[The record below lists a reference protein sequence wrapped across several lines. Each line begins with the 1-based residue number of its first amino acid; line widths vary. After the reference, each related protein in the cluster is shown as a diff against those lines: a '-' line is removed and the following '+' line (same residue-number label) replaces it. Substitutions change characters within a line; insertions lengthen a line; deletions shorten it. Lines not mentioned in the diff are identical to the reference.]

1 MNDSLNF
8 FESENAFFYPH
19 ATANVSLCLSVVLYQ
34 AACHYSGTALSAS
47 FLQEGEASKL
57 VTANHINPL
66 FQANNILFVLQYSLV

>member
-34 AACHYSGTALSAS
+34 ATSHYS
-47 FLQEGEASKL
+47 
-57 VTANHINPL
+57 
-66 FQANNILFVLQYSLV
+66 